1 MSDFGNTTR
10 MQNPIFRIMNTQNQQ
25 IIQEN
30 NPNRIKI

>member
-10 MQNPIFRIMNTQNQQ
+10 MQNPKFRIMNTQNQQ